1 MSARSPLSIYIH
13 IPFCLSKCAYCDF
26 ASYPGRED
34 AWEAYFDALCGEI
47 RASGDAEHRVD
58 TVFFGGGTPSLVPA
72 RLIGAALD
80 AVRSAFCLSPD
91 AEISLEA
98 NPGTLRPQGLCAYR
112 EMGVNRLSIGVQSFD
127 ARLLRAIGRIHSPE
141 QAVEAVRMAREAG
154 FVNIGIDLM
163 YGLPGQDVPTWEA
176 TLKTAVSLPL
186 KHVSAYALIVEAG
199 TPMAAREGELPGE
212 EATLAMQRL
221 GTRAL
226 AAAGFAR
233 YEISN
238 YARSGFACRHN
249 AVYWRRGEYLGFGCA
264 AHSFFAGERFCN
276 PSHLEDYLRG
286 ARRVAR
292 ERVDG
297 EAAREET
304 LMLSTRMCE
313 GLSLGRWRE
322 EFGEDFRAGREGAL
336 ERLARAGLLE
346 VCNGRLRLTER
357 GMEVHNAVVLELL
370 CAGAG

>member
-1 MSARSPLSIYIH
+1 
-13 IPFCLSKCAYCDF
+13 
-26 ASYPGRED
+26 
-34 AWEAYFDALCGEI
+34 
-47 RASGDAEHRVD
+47 
-58 TVFFGGGTPSLVPA
+58 
-72 RLIGAALD
+72 
-80 AVRSAFCLSPD
+80 
-91 AEISLEA
+91 
-98 NPGTLRPQGLCAYR
+98 
-112 EMGVNRLSIGVQSFD
+112 
-127 ARLLRAIGRIHSPE
+127 
-141 QAVEAVRMAREAG
+141 
-154 FVNIGIDLM
+154 
-163 YGLPGQDVPTWEA
+163 
-176 TLKTAVSLPL
+176 
-186 KHVSAYALIVEAG
+186 
-199 TPMAAREGELPGE
+199 
-212 EATLAMQRL
+212 MQRL